1 MAALMELFKD
11 EDSSIR
17 FSAAKA
23 IGKQSTLSDTTMA
36 ALVELFKNEDRD
48 VRKSAAK
55 AIGKQSTLSDTTMVA
70 LVGLFKDEDWEVRE
84 SAAIA
89 ISMQSTLSD
98 TIMAALIGLFKDEDS
113 YVRSYAAQALGKQ
126 STLSDT
132 IMAALVLFKDE
143 NSYEAEELTKASQ
156 PQTLQAYLEACHSLS
171 LAIQIVTDRSLTTQG
186 DTTNPT
192 GRIFPQRIIPWD
204 DFPTAQEGI
213 WAQLPP
219 GGSFSSQPLFPSQ
232 HQLDYVMSL
241 IRPISSEIGL
251 RNFERDTVENTVQK
265 LIDEAYNNPQLRN
278 DLGLQGTVTF
288 ESHTNLVETDDS
300 LSEHLDRMSIERND
314 IGQPPP
320 ASRPPSRK
328 PRRKT
333 RGKGN
338 RADQFCIYR
347 TSNGRNI
354 PAVAIEYKA
363 PHKLGRD
370 EVITGLA
377 SEIQPERDVINKDGS
392 GFASASRAL
401 TSAVVTQLFSYMIG
415 KGIRYGYVCTGEV
428 LVFLYIPDDPSTVY
442 YHVCVP
448 NLDVLDDD
456 ENRLHRTAVAQV
468 FAFIMQALRAE
479 PPPPSWHDAAAAL
492 DTWAVEYD
500 DVLRNIPESV
510 RKEARSSPYK
520 PQRWKGFKRSPI
532 QTRSRCKQPDT
543 DASGRDTSDDD
554 EEDTQPSP
562 TPHRSSNKAAITLS
576 TGGRSVR
583 ERGQLQDWQGGR
595 TKQYRIQDRPF
606 CTSECL
612 RGLAYGGAIDKT
624 CPNVKD
630 HRHRHM
636 ERGQFLRLIRTQL
649 AEDRGRDADATP
661 LYLAGRIG
669 ALFKVRLSSYGY
681 TLVAKGVETVDLGRL
696 QHEDNIYNQ
705 LQPIQGTQVP
715 VCLGRVDLVLPYYYD
730 SGVFEHFLFLS
741 WAGLPLFE
749 TIQQTTKADIINK
762 VATAYKA
769 IHRLHILHRDAEPR
783 NIVYEEASGKVM
795 IVDFERAEFRGRQ
808 PLGSLSPNAWNQRK
822 RGGTKKQGKDDFA
835 REQESAIQS
844 VLRLKEPR

>member
-1 MAALMELFKD
+1 ME
-11 EDSSIR
+11 
-17 FSAAKA
+17 A
-23 IGKQSTLSDTTMA
+23 
-36 ALVELFKNEDRD
+36 ELANLRQQLLEEQCR
-48 VRKSAAK
+48 R
-55 AIGKQSTLSDTTMVA
+55 
-70 LVGLFKDEDWEVRE
+70 R
-84 SAAIA
+84 
-89 ISMQSTLSD
+89 
-98 TIMAALIGLFKDEDS
+98 
-113 YVRSYAAQALGKQ
+113 
-126 STLSDT
+126 
-132 IMAALVLFKDE
+132 
-143 NSYEAEELTKASQ
+143 EAEELTKASQ

-171 LAIQIVTDRSLTTQG
+171 LAVQIVTDRSLTTKG

-192 GRIFPQRIIPWD
+192 GRIFPRRIIPWD

-213 WAQLPP
+213 WACLPP
-219 GGSFSSQPLFPSQ
+219 GGSFSSQALFPSQ

-241 IRPISSEIGL
+241 ISPISSEIGL

-265 LIDEAYNNPQLRN
+265 LIDEAYKNPQLRD
-278 DLGLQGTVTF
+278 DLDLQGTVTF
-288 ESHTNLVETDDS
+288 ESHTNLGETDDS
-300 LSEHLDRMSIERND
+300 LSEDLDRMSIERD
-314 IGQPPP
+314 DTGQPPS

-328 PRRKT
+328 PRRRA

-370 EVITGLA
+370 EVVTGLA

-392 GFASASRAL
+392 GFAFASMAL

-428 LVFLYIPDDPSTVY
+428 LVFLYIPDDPSIVY
-442 YHVCVP
+442 CHVCVP

-468 FAFIMQALRAE
+468 FAFVIQALRAE

-520 PQRWKGFKRSPI
+520 PQQWKGFKRSPI
-532 QTRSRCKQPDT
+532 QTRSRCKQPNT
-543 DASGRDTSDDD
+543 KASHQDNSDND
-554 EEDTQPSP
+554 EEDTQPSH
-562 TPHRSSNKAAITLS
+562 TPKRSNKSSVTSS
-576 TGGRSVR
+576 TGESSVGQ
-583 ERGQLQDWQGGR
+583 RGQPRDWQGGR
-595 TKQYRIQDRPF
+595 TKQHRIQDRPF

-612 RGLAYGGAIDKT
+612 RGLAYGMPMDKA
-624 CPNVKD
+624 CPNFQD
-630 HRHRHM
+630 HGHQHIKQ
-636 ERGQFLRLIRTQL
+636 EQFFQLVRTQL
-649 AEDRGRDADATP
+649 AQYRGRDADAVP
-661 LYLAGRIG
+661 LYLSGRIG

-696 QHEDNIYNQ
+696 QHENDVYNR
-705 LQPIQGTQVP
+705 LQPIQGIYIP
-715 VCLGRVDLVLPYYYD
+715 ICLGRVDLVLPYYYD
-730 SGVFEHFLFLS
+730 SGVFKHFLFLS

-749 TIQQTTKADIINK
+749 TIQQITKADIINK

-783 NIVYEEASGKVM
+783 NIVYEEGSGNVM
-795 IVDFERAEFRGRQ
+795 IVDFERAELCGRQ
-808 PLGSLSPNAWNQRK
+808 PLGSLSSNAWNQRK
-822 RGGTKKQGKDDFA
+822 LGGAEKRQKDDFTK
-835 REQESAIQS
+835 EEESVILS
-844 VLRLKEPR
+844 VSRLL